1 MEGLAFLHEN
11 GVVHRDIKPANL
23 TVKSYDPPDAQI
35 IDFGCATFETNIL
48 YDRPGTISYLAPE
61 QTEGKYHNKS
71 VDYWSMALVGVELL
85 GFERPQVR
93 TSPDTY
99 LNIHRWL
106 SGQLHQAMALCCKCM
121 LQMKPEDRM
130 SATKAIEGCLSSSRY
145 LLEDDRKR
153 SLHPTDNRVKKKTS
167 YHE

>member
-11 GVVHRDIKPANL
+11 GVAHRDIKPANL

-61 QTEGKYHNKS
+61 QTEGKYHGKS
-71 VDYWSMALVGVELL
+71 VDYWSVGLVGVELM

-93 TSPDTY
+93 TTPDTFT
-99 LNIHRWL
+99 NIHHFL
-106 SGQLHQAMALCCKCM
+106 DSQLDHSLVRCCKGM
-121 LQMKPEDRM
+121 LQMNPQDRM
-130 SATKAIEGCLSSSRY
+130 TAEEAIGGCLAPFQDQSR
-145 LLEDDRKR
+145 EDGKR
-153 SLHPTDNRVKKKTS
+153 SLEPMDRRVRKKPS
-167 YHE
+167 YQ